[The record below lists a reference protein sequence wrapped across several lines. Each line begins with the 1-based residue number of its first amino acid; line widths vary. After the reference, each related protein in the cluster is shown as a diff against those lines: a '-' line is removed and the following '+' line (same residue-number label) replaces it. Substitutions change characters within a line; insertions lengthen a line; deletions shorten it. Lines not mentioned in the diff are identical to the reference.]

1 MRTGTE
7 SVMRSQRNDGLL
19 LDVITISVDGVL
31 PSTAAE
37 PLAQGRV
44 LGLAVSR
51 SAPRSLHLNVMGMRG
66 AASGEGAN
74 ADVTCL
80 GDRRTVRPSKILR
93 RKGDIYR
100 FLATR

>member
-1 MRTGTE
+1 MAC
-7 SVMRSQRNDGLL
+7 SPLL
-19 LDVITISVDGVL
+19 PLSLSLRGVSWAWQFLDPLTVL
-31 PSTAAE
+31 CT
-37 PLAQGRV
+37 
-44 LGLAVSR
+44 
-51 SAPRSLHLNVMGMRG
+51 NVMGMRG

-80 GDRRTVRPSKILR
+80 GDRRTVHPSKILR